1 LFLIL
6 ETAINIGYS
15 CKMLADDMVDIFIVD
30 GHKFEDVKLPLEKRK
45 QSLSNDNEDSNTVYA
60 TRWSTALRPAN

>member
-1 LFLIL
+1 
-6 ETAINIGYS
+6 
-15 CKMLADDMVDIFIVD
+15 MLADDMVDIFIVD